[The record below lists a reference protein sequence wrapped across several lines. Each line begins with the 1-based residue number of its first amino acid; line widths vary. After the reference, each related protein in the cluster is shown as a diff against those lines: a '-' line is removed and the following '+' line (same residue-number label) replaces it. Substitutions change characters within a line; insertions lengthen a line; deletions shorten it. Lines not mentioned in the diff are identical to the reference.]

1 MPLKKRTKITKSINI
16 AVKEILQG
24 NIIALPT
31 ETVYGL
37 AADATNEEAV
47 LKIYETKKRPF
58 FDPLIV
64 HIRSIKDIKKYAEE
78 VPPEVYK
85 LAEKFS
91 PGPITY
97 ILKKKK
103 IIPDIVTSGL
113 NTVAIR
119 IPAHP
124 MFQKILAKCK
134 VPIAAPSANMF
145 GRLSPTC
152 VEDVYKEL
160 KGKLNYILNGGHC
173 ELGIEST
180 VISFVD
186 DNIKILRPGYITKKE
201 IQKTIK
207 KKVILVRNKARHGK
221 SKFTIY
227 SPGMLKIHY
236 SPATPLYITDNIYD
250 FKDQSNVGLLDFS
263 KYESLNEIAINLFS
277 DLRKLDEEGYA
288 YIVAS
293 KVKDSGI
300 GVAINDRLEK
310 AARGRVKMG
319 KWEIKFSIKK

>member
-1 MPLKKRTKITKSINI
+1 MPNRKRTKITKSINI
-16 AVKEILQG
+16 AVREILQG

-47 LKIYETKKRPF
+47 LKIYETKKRPL

-64 HIRSIKDIKKYAEE
+64 HIRSVKEMKKYAEE
-78 VPPEVYK
+78 IPSEVYK

-113 NTVAIR
+113 DTVAIR

-134 VPIAAPSANMF
+134 VPLAAPSANMF

-152 VEDVYKEL
+152 AEDVYKEL
-160 KGKLNYILNGGHC
+160 KGKLNYIVDGGQC
-173 ELGIEST
+173 EFGIEST

-186 DNIKILRPGYITKKE
+186 DNIKILRPGFITKKE
-201 IQKTIK
+201 IQKVLK
-207 KKVILVRNKARHGK
+207 KKVILVRDKTRHGK
-221 SKFTIY
+221 HKMAVY
-227 SPGMLKIHY
+227 SPGMLKMHY
-236 SPATPLYITDNIYD
+236 APTTPLYITDNIYD
-250 FKDQSNVGLLDFS
+250 FEEQSNVGLLDFS
-263 KYESLNEIAINLFS
+263 KYSSLNEIAINLFS
-277 DLRKLDEEGYA
+277 DLRKLDEQGFA

-310 AARGRVKMG
+310 AAKGRVKMG

>member
-1 MPLKKRTKITKSINI
+1 MSNRRKTKITKSINI
-16 AVKEILQG
+16 AVREILQG

-47 LKIYETKKRPF
+47 LKIYETKRRPL

-64 HIRSIKDIKKYAEE
+64 HIRSIKEMKKYAEE
-78 VPPEVYK
+78 IPAEVYK

-103 IIPDIVTSGL
+103 VIPDIVTAGL
-113 NTVAIR
+113 DTVAIR

-152 VEDVYKEL
+152 AEDVYKEL
-160 KGKLNYILNGGHC
+160 KGKLNYILDGGQC
-173 ELGIEST
+173 EFGIEST
-180 VISFVD
+180 VISFID
-186 DNIKILRPGYITKKE
+186 DTIKILRPGFITKKE
-201 IQKTIK
+201 IQKVLK
-207 KKVILVRNKARHGK
+207 KKVILVRIKSRHSKNKL
-221 SKFTIY
+221 TIY
-227 SPGMLKIHY
+227 SPGMMKTHY
-236 SPATPLYITDNIYD
+236 APKTPLYITDNIYD
-250 FKDQSNVGLLDFS
+250 FKEQSNVGLLDFS
-263 KYESLNEIAINLFS
+263 NYSSLNEVAINLFS
-277 DLRKLDEEGYA
+277 DLRKLDEQGFA

-310 AARGRVKMG
+310 ASKGRVKMG

>member
-1 MPLKKRTKITKSINI
+1 MPQRKKTKITKSINI

-47 LKIYETKKRPF
+47 LKIYETKKRPL

-64 HIRSIKDIKKYAEE
+64 HIRNIKEIKKYAVE
-78 VPPEVYK
+78 VPSEVYK

-113 NTVAIR
+113 DTVAIR

-145 GRLSPTC
+145 GRISPTSA
-152 VEDVYKEL
+152 EDVYKEL
-160 KGKLNYILNGGHC
+160 KGKLNYIVDGGQC
-173 ELGIEST
+173 EIGIEST

-186 DNIKILRPGYITKKE
+186 DTIKILRPGYITKKE
-201 IQKTIK
+201 IQKVIK
-207 KKVILVRNKARHGK
+207 KNVILVRDKSRQGKNKFA
-221 SKFTIY
+221 IY

-236 SPATPLYITDNIYD
+236 APITPLYITDNLND
-250 FKDQSNVGLLDFS
+250 FKEQSNVGMLDFS
-263 KYESLNEIAINLFS
+263 KYSTLNEVAINLFS
-277 DLRKLDEEGYA
+277 DLRKLDEHGYA

-310 AARGRVKMG
+310 AAKGRVKMG
-319 KWEIKFSIKK
+319 KWEIKFLIKK

>member
-1 MPLKKRTKITKSINI
+1 MPNRKKTKITKSINI

-47 LKIYETKKRPF
+47 LKIYETKKRPL

-64 HIRSIKDIKKYAEE
+64 HIRSVKEMKKYVEE
-78 VPPEVYK
+78 IPSEVYK

-113 NTVAIR
+113 DTVAIR

-134 VPIAAPSANMF
+134 VPLAAPSANMF

-152 VEDVYKEL
+152 AEDVYKEL
-160 KGKLNYILNGGHC
+160 KGKLNYIVDGGQC
-173 ELGIEST
+173 EFGIEST

-186 DNIKILRPGYITKKE
+186 DNIKILRPGFITKKE
-201 IQKTIK
+201 IQKVLK
-207 KKVILVRNKARHGK
+207 KKVILVRDKTRHGK
-221 SKFTIY
+221 HKMAIY
-227 SPGMLKIHY
+227 SPGMLKMHY
-236 SPATPLYITDNIYD
+236 APTTPLYITDNIYD
-250 FKDQSNVGLLDFS
+250 FKEQSNVGLLDFS
-263 KYESLNEIAINLFS
+263 KYSTLNEIAINLFS
-277 DLRKLDEEGYA
+277 DLRKLDEQGFA

-310 AARGRVKMG
+310 AAKGRVKMG